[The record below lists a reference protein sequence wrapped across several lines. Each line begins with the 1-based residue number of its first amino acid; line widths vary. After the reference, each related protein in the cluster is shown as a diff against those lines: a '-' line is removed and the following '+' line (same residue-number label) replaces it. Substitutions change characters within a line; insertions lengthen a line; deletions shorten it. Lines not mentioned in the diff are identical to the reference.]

1 MIRASCPFSHR
12 AKGCRKYLIIRGFT
26 MAVFNRIKE
35 IRKKQNI
42 RQIDLANAIGC
53 DRKTIYS
60 YEKGTRCPSLEIA
73 ILMVEALHTT
83 MDQMFYVVRDGK
95 PQPDTPDD
103 QAAGS
108 NEIVIEVINKQRR
121 SAI

>member
-1 MIRASCPFSHR
+1 
-12 AKGCRKYLIIRGFT
+12 

-42 RQIDLANAIGC
+42 RQIDLANAISC

-83 MDQMFYVVRDGK
+83 MDQLFYVVRDGR

-103 QAAGS
+103 QAADS
-108 NEIVIEVINKQRR
+108 NEIIIEVTNKQRR
-121 SAI
+121 SAL

>member
-1 MIRASCPFSHR
+1 MSEILDH
-12 AKGCRKYLIIRGFT
+12 KGFT

-73 ILMVEALHTT
+73 MLMTEALHTT
-83 MDQMFYVVRDGK
+83 MEQMFYVVSDGRT
-95 PQPDTPDD
+95 QLNMPDD

-108 NEIVIEVINKQRR
+108 NEIIIEVISKQRR

>member
-1 MIRASCPFSHR
+1 MIRASCPFL
-12 AKGCRKYLIIRGFT
+12 KGFGMSEILDHKGFT

-83 MDQMFYVVRDGK
+83 MDQMFYVVRDGR
-95 PQPDTPDD
+95 PHPSTPDD
-103 QAAGS
+103 QAEGS
-108 NEIVIEVINKQRR
+108 NEIIIEVINKQRR
-121 SAI
+121 SAL